1 MSFQF
6 ADLAKNVAADGDVS
20 ADELLALR
28 QLGWGDGAIHR
39 HEAEAI
45 FTINHA
51 ISDPSDAWVHFF
63 VEALGEFVLNGTAPR
78 GYVDDAE
85 ADWLIAALDQDGKL
99 ETMAELELL
108 ARVMERAGNVSA
120 HLKDYAVDQLEK
132 AVLTGKGPT
141 RGGGELSDTHVTSV
155 ECQLLRRFIFAAGG
169 DGPGTASKHE
179 AEVLFRIKDATLGH
193 DNAPEWERVFTDG
206 VANYLQGFGFSDA
219 QLSHSR
225 RKELE
230 EFIADDTVNMGRFFG
245 RMAKAAPQVHNHF
258 GKVFGKKAGG
268 ASFAEREVDGS
279 NITDSEQSWLDA
291 QINADGEVD
300 ELEKALIERLAKG
313 I

>member
-6 ADLAKNVAADGDVS
+6 ADLAKNVAADGAVS

-45 FTINHA
+45 FAINHA
-51 ISDPSDAWVHFF
+51 ISDPSDAWVDFI
-63 VEALGEFVLNGTAPR
+63 VEALGEFVLNETAPR

-85 ADWLIAALDQDGKL
+85 ADWLIASLDQDGKL
-99 ETMAELELL
+99 ETLAELELL
-108 ARVMERAGNVSA
+108 ARVMERAGNVPA

-141 RGGGELSDTHVTSV
+141 RCGGELSDTHVTSA
-155 ECQLLRRFIFAAGG
+155 ECELLRRFIFGAGG
-169 DGPGTASKHE
+169 YGPGTVSKHE

-193 DNAPEWERVFTDG
+193 DNAPEWDRVFTDG
-206 VANYLQGFGFSDA
+206 VANYLQGFGFSGA

-258 GKVFGKKAGG
+258 GKVFGKKAAG
-268 ASFAEREVDGS
+268 ASFAEREAGGLS
-279 NITDSEQSWLDA
+279 ITDWEQSWLDA

-300 ELEKALIERLAKG
+300 ELEKALIERLAKQ